1 MNRLSP
7 LRAGKD
13 YKLPALSQV
22 RAYID
27 KNHHLPDMSSAKE
40 VKDNGLNLGEMNAI
54 LTKKVEELTLY
65 LIEQN
70 KRIEQLEA
78 RLGK

>member
-1 MNRLSP
+1 
-7 LRAGKD
+7 
-13 YKLPALSQV
+13 LPALSQV
-22 RAYID
+22 KEYID
-27 KNHHLPDMSSAKE
+27 KNHHLPDMPSAKE